1 MCSNDPVWGLWEE
14 FVRTDSGV
22 QRKIGVLL
30 PEKGCVIGAIQK
42 PNKKKKKKT
51 NKYSYISKFQSVSYM
66 GREERKVMQTNC
78 LSFLLR
84 NLSEFYV
91 YEQEAAPKMCFPN

>member
-1 MCSNDPVWGLWEE
+1 MCSNDHVWGLWEE

-42 PNKKKKKKT
+42 PNK
-51 NKYSYISKFQSVSYM
+51 YSYVSKFQSVSYM
-66 GREERKVMQTNC
+66 GREDREKSCKQIVC
-78 LSFLLR
+78 LSC
-84 NLSEFYV
+84 SEIYLFPV
-91 YEQEAAPKMCFPN
+91 YEQEAAPKMCFPK

>member
-42 PNKKKKKKT
+42 PNKKKKKT

-84 NLSEFYV
+84 NLSEFCV